1 MASNAKTGNK
11 LYGVTFSK
19 IQYFSM
25 VVIIECNETAGKQ
38 IMNLNGVNCK
48 IRKTMNSDQ

>member
-11 LYGVTFSK
+11 LYRVTFSI

-25 VVIIECNETAGKQ
+25 VVIIEYNETAGKQ
-38 IMNLNGVNCK
+38 IMNFNGANCK
-48 IRKTMNSDQ
+48 IRKMMNTDQ